1 MRIRRTTKRPST
13 LPPRRDQVL
22 EIVGFDFVNKMNV
35 ETPNEV
41 TKTSS
46 EIKPRKSG
54 TAKTDKTVVTVWNM
68 YFERFCRNL
77 ESSIM
82 ASPPENTEN
91 YYNF

>member
-1 MRIRRTTKRPST
+1 MRIRRTTKRPRT
-13 LPPRRDQVL
+13 LPPIRDQVL

-54 TAKTDKTVVTVWNM
+54 TA
-68 YFERFCRNL
+68 
-77 ESSIM
+77 
-82 ASPPENTEN
+82 
-91 YYNF
+91 